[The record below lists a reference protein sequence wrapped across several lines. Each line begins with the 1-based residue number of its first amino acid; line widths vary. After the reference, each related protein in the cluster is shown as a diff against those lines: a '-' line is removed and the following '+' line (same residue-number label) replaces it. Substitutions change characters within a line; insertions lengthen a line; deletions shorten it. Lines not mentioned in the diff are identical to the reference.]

1 MNSTYVKLTNKQ
13 LEQKCNFIKD
23 YISAKNAADGSKMD
37 SNANVCNKNVATLAG
52 EIHKDI
58 NIQIKR
64 YMVSQY
70 IKQLYGEEL
79 ANEYNR
85 QIEEHEIY
93 IHDESH
99 PFFPYC
105 VSITMYP
112 FLMNG
117 LKGLGGESSAP
128 KHLDSFCGN
137 FNNLVYAISSQFAG
151 AVATVEFLMY
161 FDYFARKDYGDNYL
175 EEQKHLIT
183 QKFQE
188 CVYTLNQPASA
199 RNYQSV
205 FWNISIF
212 DEKYFKSIFDGF
224 IFPDG
229 DTPNWNTLKKL
240 QAFFM
245 DWFNEER
252 RKALL
257 TFPVV
262 TAAIL
267 NDGDDI
273 ADKEFLDMCAGQDSK
288 GNSFFKYQSSSAD
301 SLASCC
307 RLRNELN
314 ENTFSYSLGAG
325 GVSTGS
331 LNVITLN
338 ANRFVQNCVKE
349 LEILNREISTE
360 EKINYI
366 KEKLKEQIEK
376 IHNYQLATKAYLK
389 SYLDAEMLPVY
400 QQGYIDMNKQFLT
413 VGINGLLESAEF
425 LGFTA
430 NNNEEYKNYISEFL
444 SVIYNANKEARL
456 TKGVMFNTEL
466 VPAEN
471 VAVKNYKWDKKD
483 GYKVPTDRIC
493 YNSYLY
499 RVEDTEIDIVDKYIL
514 HGKDNLQYLDGGSA
528 LHLNLEE
535 YPTKESYK
543 KLYQLAAKTGCNYWT
558 TNIPVTVCEDCGYI
572 NKNKEDH
579 CIKCGSKNISL
590 ATRIIGY
597 LKKISSFSSDRQK
610 EAELRYYGKFKQ

>member
-1 MNSTYVKLTNKQ
+1 MESTYVRLTNKQ
-13 LEQKCNFIKD
+13 LEQKCNFIKE
-23 YISAKNAADGSKMD
+23 YISAKNAADGSKVD

-64 YMVSQY
+64 YMVTKH
-70 IKQLYGEEL
+70 IEEMFGREL
-79 ANEYNR
+79 ADEYNR
-85 QIEEHEIY
+85 QIESHEIY

-105 VSITMYP
+105 VSVTLYP

-117 LKGLGGESSAP
+117 LKGLGGESNPP

-137 FNNLVYAISSQFAG
+137 FNNLAFAISSQFAG
-151 AVATVEFLMY
+151 AYATVEFLMY
-161 FDYFARKDYGDNYL
+161 FDYFARKDFGDNYL
-175 EEQKHLIT
+175 EEHQHLIE

-188 CVYTLNQPASA
+188 VIYTLNQPSSA
-199 RNYQSV
+199 RNFQAI

-212 DEKYFKSIFDGF
+212 DEQYFKSIFGDF

-229 DTPNWNTLKKL
+229 DTPNWGTLKKL

-245 DWFNEER
+245 NWFNEER

-257 TFPVV
+257 TFPVI

-267 NDGDDI
+267 TNGEDVVDQ
-273 ADKEFLDMCAGQDSK
+273 EFLDMIAEQDSK
-288 GNSFFKYQSSSAD
+288 GNSFFKYMSNSAD

-307 RLRNELN
+307 RLRNELQ

-338 ANRFVQNCVKE
+338 ANRFVQNCMKVNSS
-349 LEILNREISTE
+349 ID
-360 EKINYI
+360 YI
-366 KEKLKEQIEK
+366 KEQLKTQIEK
-376 IHNYQLATKAYLK
+376 IHKYQLATKSYLK
-389 SYLDAEMLPVY
+389 TYLDAEMLPVY
-400 QQGYIDMNKQFLT
+400 KEGFIDMDKQFLT
-413 VGINGLLESAEF
+413 IGINGLLESAEA
-425 LGFTA
+425 LGFEA
-430 NNNEEYKNYISEFL
+430 NNNEDYKKYISEIL
-444 SVIYNANKEARL
+444 SVIYDANKAAK
-456 TKGVMFNTEL
+456 TQYGVMFNTEL

-483 GYKVPTDRIC
+483 GYKVPEGRVC

-499 RVEDTEIDIVDKYIL
+499 KVEDNEIDIVDKFIL
-514 HGKDNLQYLDGGSA
+514 HGRDNLQYLDGGSA

-535 YPTKESYK
+535 YPTKEAYK
-543 KLYQLAAKTGCNYWT
+543 KLYRLAAKTGCNYWT
-558 TNIPVTVCEDCGYI
+558 TNIPITICEDCGYI
-572 NKNKEDH
+572 NKNNENH
-579 CIKCGSKNISL
+579 CTKCGSKNISH
-590 ATRIIGY
+590 ATRVIGY
-597 LKKISSFSSDRQK
+597 LTKVSSFSSDRQK
-610 EAELRYYGKFKQ
+610 EESLRYYAKY

>member
-1 MNSTYVKLTNKQ
+1 MESTYVRLTNKQ
-13 LEQKCNFIKD
+13 LEQKCNFIKE
-23 YISAKNAADGSKMD
+23 YISAKNAADGSKVD

-64 YMVSQY
+64 YMVTKH
-70 IKQLYGEEL
+70 IEEMFGREL
-79 ANEYNR
+79 ADEYNR
-85 QIEEHEIY
+85 QIESHEIY

-105 VSITMYP
+105 VSVTLYP

-117 LKGLGGESSAP
+117 LKGLGGESNPP

-137 FNNLVYAISSQFAG
+137 FNNLAFAISSQFAG
-151 AVATVEFLMY
+151 AYATVEFLMY
-161 FDYFARKDYGDNYL
+161 FDYFARKDFGDNYL
-175 EEQKHLIT
+175 EEHQHLIE

-188 CVYTLNQPASA
+188 VIYTLNQPSSA
-199 RNYQSV
+199 RNFQAI

-212 DEKYFKSIFDGF
+212 DEQYFKSIFGDF

-229 DTPNWNTLKKL
+229 DTPNWGTLKKL

-245 DWFNEER
+245 NWFNEER

-257 TFPVV
+257 TFPVI

-267 NDGDDI
+267 TNGEDVVDQ
-273 ADKEFLDMCAGQDSK
+273 EFLDMIAEQDSK
-288 GNSFFKYQSSSAD
+288 GNSFFKYMSNSAD

-307 RLRNELN
+307 RLRNELQ

-338 ANRFVQNCVKE
+338 ANRFVQNCMKVNSS
-349 LEILNREISTE
+349 ID
-360 EKINYI
+360 YI
-366 KEKLKEQIEK
+366 KEQLKTQIEK
-376 IHNYQLATKAYLK
+376 IHKYQLATKSYLK
-389 SYLDAEMLPVY
+389 TYLDAEMLPVY
-400 QQGYIDMNKQFLT
+400 KEGFIDMDKQFLT
-413 VGINGLLESAEF
+413 IGINGLLESAEA
-425 LGFTA
+425 LGFEA
-430 NNNEEYKNYISEFL
+430 NNNEDYKKYISEIL
-444 SVIYNANKEARL
+444 SVIYDANKAAK
-456 TKGVMFNTEL
+456 TQYGVMFNTEL

-483 GYKVPTDRIC
+483 GYKVPEGRVC

-499 RVEDTEIDIVDKYIL
+499 KVEDNEIDIVDKFIL
-514 HGKDNLQYLDGGSA
+514 HGRDNLQYLDGGSA

-535 YPTKESYK
+535 YPTKEAYK
-543 KLYQLAAKTGCNYWT
+543 KLYRLAAKTGCNYWT
-558 TNIPVTVCEDCGYI
+558 TNIPITICEDCGYI
-572 NKNKEDH
+572 NKNNENY
-579 CIKCGSKNISL
+579 CTKCGSKNISH
-590 ATRIIGY
+590 ATRVIGY
-597 LKKISSFSSDRQK
+597 LTKVSSFSSDRQK
-610 EAELRYYGKFKQ
+610 EESLRYYAKY